1 MEVSKKYIIC
11 TEMGYYAGRNHK
23 YPDMV
28 NINAKKYAYTFDD
41 RETAYDKAEYLR
53 RIHFN
58 VLKVQE
64 VLANYIGEWK
74 GKCFI
79 TGEHY
84 SDCELGI

>member
-1 MEVSKKYIIC
+1 MEVSKKYIIY

-23 YPDMV
+23 YSDMI
-28 NINAKKYAYTFDD
+28 NINTKKYAYTFGDKK
-41 RETAYDKAEYLR
+41 TAYDKAEYLR
-53 RIHFN
+53 CMHFN
-58 VLKVQE
+58 VAKVQE

-79 TGEHY
+79 VGEHY